1 VTMPGSGELEE
12 GYRLLR
18 HGAAIAP
25 VARDVVSVS
34 GRDAVEYL
42 QGQCSQDVVALAI
55 GSSADA
61 LLLEPQGR
69 IDALV
74 RVTRLGD
81 EELIVD
87 TDAGFGGSVVAR
99 LERFKLRVKVEI
111 ALLGWQSVAVRG
123 PEAGGV
129 PTTGDVLRLDSRW
142 PGIDGFDLLGV
153 HVDPPDGVA
162 PCGSGAWEAA
172 RIEVGIPVMG
182 SELNE
187 KVIPEEAGLVERCVS
202 FTKGC
207 YTGQEL
213 VARLDS
219 RGSNVPRRL
228 KGIVL
233 PGGGPSPAVAR
244 GAEILADGKASG
256 VVTSAAW
263 SPGLGA
269 TVALGYVHRSVT
281 ESSTVTVG
289 GLSAEVR
296 SLPLVG

>member
-1 VTMPGSGELEE
+1 MPGSSELEE

-18 HGAAIAP
+18 HSVALAP

-34 GRDAVEYL
+34 GQDALEYL
-42 QGQCSQDVVALAI
+42 QGQCSQDVVALAV
-55 GSSADA
+55 GSSTDA

-74 RVTRLGD
+74 RVTRVGD
-81 EELIVD
+81 DELILD
-87 TDAGFGGSVVAR
+87 TDAGFGGAVVAR

-111 ALLGWQSVAVRG
+111 ALLGWESVAVRG
-123 PEAGGV
+123 PDAAGV
-129 PTTGDVLRLDSRW
+129 STTGDALRLEARW
-142 PGIDGFDLLGV
+142 PGMDGFDLLGD
-153 HVDPPDGVA
+153 HPEPPEGLV

-172 RIEVGIPVMG
+172 RIEAGIPVMG

-213 VARLDS
+213 VARLDA

-228 KGIVL
+228 RGIVL
-233 PGGGPSPAVAR
+233 TGGGPSPAIAR
-244 GAEILADGKASG
+244 GTEILADGKASG

-263 SPGLGA
+263 SPGMGA

-281 ESSTVTVG
+281 ESSTVTVD